1 MLWILRCKTWVKTQT
16 FVIFNMPIKLHRST
30 DRGYANHGW
39 LDTRHSFSF
48 ASWYNPEH
56 MGIGPLRVLNQDV
69 IAGGS
74 GFPSHGHKD
83 MEIISIVLDGALEHR
98 DSEGNQAVIRP
109 GEIQRMSAGNGVTHS
124 ETNHYQDRPT
134 EFLQIWIVPEKTGIE
149 PSYQQMAIDTTNIA
163 SDQTLSVLASPNGAF
178 GGVSIHQD
186 ATIYGGDIDAKTE
199 IKHKIKRLR
208 LGYFYLPK
216 GGAVVNGMSLS
227 EGDGLYINGPEELD
241 ITLTSDSYVLL
252 FDLGND
258 VV

>member
-16 FVIFNMPIKLHRST
+16 FVIISMPIKLHRST

-98 DSEGNQAVIRP
+98 DSEGNQAVISP

-134 EFLQIWIVPEKTGIE
+134 EFLQIWICLLYTS
-149 PSYQQMAIDTTNIA
+149 PSPRD
-163 SDQTLSVLASPNGAF
+163 
-178 GGVSIHQD
+178 
-186 ATIYGGDIDAKTE
+186 
-199 IKHKIKRLR
+199 
-208 LGYFYLPK
+208 
-216 GGAVVNGMSLS
+216 
-227 EGDGLYINGPEELD
+227 
-241 ITLTSDSYVLL
+241 
-252 FDLGND
+252 
-258 VV
+258 